1 MTLRANHCGATKAGL
16 IGQAGAVARAAA
28 SIIIIRTKLPRRSG

>member
-1 MTLRANHCGATKAGL
+1 MNLRANHLGATKAGL
-16 IGQAGAVARAAA
+16 HGPAIAAARAA